1 MEYHKVLLPAQTA
14 PMLEESELIIR
25 IDKDGLL
32 DLSSIE
38 NLDSL
43 SATDL
48 RAIANVLD
56 NFTRNQFIHE

>member
-48 RAIANVLD
+48 RAIAKVLD